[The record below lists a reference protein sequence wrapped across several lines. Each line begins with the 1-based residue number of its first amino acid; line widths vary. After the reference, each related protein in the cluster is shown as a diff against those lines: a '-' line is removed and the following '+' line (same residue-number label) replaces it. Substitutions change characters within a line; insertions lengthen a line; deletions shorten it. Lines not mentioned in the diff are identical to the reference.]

1 MFEALESTQGTW
13 LWGGRVNR
21 SYLECFRASG
31 NLRLIG
37 CCCCSVKRAKAAKD
51 HMRQELASRTPP
63 APASQARRRGA
74 AGEEVSPSRWAG
86 WRTVATSGTP
96 GLKWLS

>member
-13 LWGGRVNR
+13 LWGGRDNR

-63 APASQARRRGA
+63 APSQPGTQKRSCWRG
-74 AGEEVSPSRWAG
+74 SQSQQMG
-86 WRTVATSGTP
+86 WLEDS
-96 GLKWLS
+96 S